1 MYYVKIS
8 KLLVDSKQNDY
19 FSKNDLYVKINYIQD
34 NKLLSRK
41 TQVVYNNNKPEW
53 NEIFMLEKPNNL
65 EVLLYEKGKFMD
77 KLLNSNKIRLN
88 NNKIERIVCNQ
99 IEIYHGE
106 VLFEDKEIKQKIII
120 ENDNLR
126 NEIISKNRLINE
138 IKLDNESKEKEI
150 ININNLLKQ
159 LNLKN
164 ISLTETNNKYKKK
177 IENIKKIIN

>member
-1 MYYVKIS
+1 MYYIKIS

-34 NKLLSRK
+34 NKILSRK

-65 EVLLYEKGKFMD
+65 EILLYEKGKFMD
-77 KLLNSNKIRLN
+77 KLLNSNKLKLN

-120 ENDNLR
+120 ENENLR
-126 NEIISKNRLINE
+126 NEIINKNKIIDE
-138 IKLDNESKEKEI
+138 IKLNNELKDREM
-150 ININNLLKQ
+150 INLNNLLKQ

-164 ISLTETNNKYKKK
+164 ISLTEDNNNIKKK

>member
-1 MYYVKIS
+1 MYYIKIS
-8 KLLVDSKQNDY
+8 KLLVDSIQNDY

-34 NKLLSRK
+34 NKILSRK

-65 EVLLYEKGKFMD
+65 EIFLYEKGKFMD
-77 KLLNSNKIRLN
+77 KLLNSNKLKLN

-120 ENDNLR
+120 ENEILR
-126 NEIISKNRLINE
+126 NEIINKNKIIDE
-138 IKLDNESKEKEI
+138 IKLNNELKDREM
-150 ININNLLKQ
+150 INLNNLLKQ

-164 ISLTETNNKYKKK
+164 ISLTEDNNNIKKK

>member
-1 MYYVKIS
+1 MYYIKIS

-34 NKLLSRK
+34 NKILSRK

-65 EVLLYEKGKFMD
+65 EILLYEKGKFMD
-77 KLLNSNKIRLN
+77 KLLNSNKLKLN
-88 NNKIERIVCNQ
+88 NNKIERIVYNQ

-120 ENDNLR
+120 ENENLR
-126 NEIISKNRLINE
+126 NEIINKNKIIDE
-138 IKLDNESKEKEI
+138 IKLNNDRYDREM
-150 ININNLLKQ
+150 INLNNLLKQ

-164 ISLTETNNKYKKK
+164 ISLTEDNNNIKKK

>member
-1 MYYVKIS
+1 MYYIKIS
-8 KLLVDSKQNDY
+8 KLLVDSIQNDY

-34 NKLLSRK
+34 NKILSRK

-65 EVLLYEKGKFMD
+65 EILLYEKGKFMD
-77 KLLNSNKIRLN
+77 KLLNSNKLKLN

-120 ENDNLR
+120 ENEILR
-126 NEIISKNRLINE
+126 NEIINKNKIIDE
-138 IKLDNESKEKEI
+138 IKLNNELKDREM
-150 ININNLLKQ
+150 INLNNLLKQ

-164 ISLTETNNKYKKK
+164 ISLTEDNNNIKKK

>member
-1 MYYVKIS
+1 MYYIKIS

-34 NKLLSRK
+34 NKILSRK

-65 EVLLYEKGKFMD
+65 EILLYEKGKFMD
-77 KLLNSNKIRLN
+77 KLLNSNKLKLN

-120 ENDNLR
+120 ENENLR
-126 NEIISKNRLINE
+126 NEIINKNKIIDE
-138 IKLDNESKEKEI
+138 IKLNNDRYDREM
-150 ININNLLKQ
+150 INLNNLLKQ

-164 ISLTETNNKYKKK
+164 ISLTEDNNNIKKK